1 MTNTMKQ
8 PYTIKAKDFGN
19 RLITFNRYLTLM
31 QHDDKIDTVFTDT
44 DIKA

>member
-1 MTNTMKQ
+1 MKV
-8 PYTIKAKDFGN
+8 KDFGN

-44 DIKA
+44 DIKALLLKSIPSSW